1 MGHIFAA
8 SRETEMSKAYKKTLK
23 RNSKLSDKCRLND
36 IIYSD
41 KRLPTIEYLI
51 DNDPLHLWK
60 LIHTKHSKV
69 SLVRDAYAKLKVRIH
84 GINPKLVEQVE
95 KKHRYHKSNKRL
107 REELR
112 EGKLGKEGSS
122 FKMIASRKIIKD

>member
-95 KKHRYHKSNKRL
+95 KKHRYNKSNKRL
-107 REELR
+107 RKELR
-112 EGKLGKEGSS
+112 EGKLGKEGSG
-122 FKMIASRKIIKD
+122 FKMIASRKIIKE

>member
-95 KKHRYHKSNKRL
+95 KKHRYHKASKRL
-107 REELR
+107 RKELR
-112 EGKLGKEGSS
+112 EGKLGKDGSS
-122 FKMIASRKIIKD
+122 FKKIASRKIIKD

>member
-41 KRLPTIEYLI
+41 KRLPTIEYLT
-51 DNDPLHLWK
+51 DNVPLHLQK

-95 KKHRYHKSNKRL
+95 KKHRYHKANKRL
-107 REELR
+107 RIELR
-112 EGKLGKEGSS
+112 EGKLSKEGSS

>member
-23 RNSKLSDKCRLND
+23 RNSSLFDKCRLND

-51 DNDPLHLWK
+51 DNDPLYLWK

-84 GINPKLVEQVE
+84 GINPRLVKQVE
-95 KKHRYHKSNKRL
+95 KKHSL
-107 REELR
+107 SQ
-112 EGKLGKEGSS
+112 G
-122 FKMIASRKIIKD
+122 